1 MGTNAFT
8 RGAAVNPFGRFILLA
23 AFVFP
28 CLAEDNVV
36 ENDRALTLQNTS
48 DAVPRREADLIDGLI
63 LNRAMTRVG
72 HRFYREFVAAYRD
85 IGGITN
91 HSGLS
96 IVERA
101 TARNGS
107 KVSILLNRR
116 PIFVTIVS
124 PASRNLDKQAASAAA
139 RVNQLLQQN
148 QKQAVWA
155 QWLDPDLAPDEF

>member
-1 MGTNAFT
+1 MNS
-8 RGAAVNPFGRFILLA
+8 FGRYILLA
-23 AFVFP
+23 ALSFP
-28 CLAEDNVV
+28 CLADDNMA
-36 ENDRALTLQNTS
+36 ESDSALLKQSIS
-48 DAVPRREADLIDGLI
+48 DAVPHRESDLIDGLI

-85 IGGITN
+85 MGGITE

-107 KVSILLNRR
+107 KLSILLNRK

-124 PASRNLDKQAASAAA
+124 PASRHLDKQAESAAV
-139 RVNQLLQQN
+139 RVNQLLKQN
-148 QKQAVWA
+148 QNQAVWA